1 MTDFKASITGP
12 YSLARQSDYFGGWLR
27 PAEDDGAILMAFPV
41 DGSFAGAAVRLRQ
54 LDDSSVCG
62 TVYGPGDHAA
72 AWRQALAVLSLDADG
87 SGWAPVG
94 RRDPVIG
101 ELQREHAHL
110 RPVLF
115 YSPYEA
121 ACAFVIAHRLRIQQ
135 GRDIRARLSVA
146 SGEAID
152 AGGTAVH
159 AFPSPAALLAIDA
172 IENLPAEKI
181 TRLHGIAEAALDGR
195 LSRERLRAMP
205 VDEALAELRTLRGI
219 GEFFATAILMRG
231 AGLVDVYPD
240 DRMTRAGIGRFYGI
254 DEPTD
259 ADVARITEGWRPYR
273 MWCSV
278 LVHASERRT
287 R

>member
-12 YSLARQSDYFGGWLR
+12 YSLARQSGYFGGWLR
-27 PAEDDGAILMAFPV
+27 PAEDDGSILMAFPT
-41 DGSFAGAAVRLRQ
+41 DGPFDGAAVRLRQ
-54 LDDSSVCG
+54 LDDSTVAG

-87 SGWAPVG
+87 SGWAEIG
-94 RRDPVIG
+94 ERDEVIG
-101 ELQREHAHL
+101 ALQREHAHL

-135 GRDIRARLSVA
+135 GRDIRARLSA
-146 SGEAID
+146 AAGTAID
-152 AGGTAVH
+152 AGGTTVH
-159 AFPSPAALLAIDA
+159 AFPAPATLLGLDA

-181 TRLHGIAEAALDGR
+181 TRLHGVAEAALDGR

-205 VDEALAELRTLRGI
+205 VDEALADLRTLRGI
-219 GEFFATAILMRG
+219 GDFFATAILMRG
-231 AGLVDVYPD
+231 AGLVDAYPD
-240 DRMTRAGIGRFYGI
+240 DRMTRAGIGHFYDLG
-254 DEPTD
+254 EPTD
-259 ADVARITEGWRPYR
+259 ADVARITGGWRPYR

-278 LVHASERRT
+278 LVHASERRS